1 MSSLYAALKTLHVG
15 CVATSFALF
24 VLRGIGMLHFPARL
38 AQRWLRIV
46 PHMVDTVLLASA
58 IGLAAMLGIDPAT
71 RGWLAAKVVG
81 LLVYIVLG
89 TIALKRGRT
98 RSIRLAAFIGALAT
112 FGYIVSVAIAK
123 TPEGFLAWL

>member
-1 MSSLYAALKTLHVG
+1 MSSTYAVLKGLHVG
-15 CVATSFALF
+15 SVATSLALF
-24 VLRGIGMLHFPARL
+24 VLRGVWMLYFPTRL
-38 AQRWLRIV
+38 AQRWVRIV
-46 PHMVDTVLLASA
+46 PHIVDTVLLASA

-81 LLVYIVLG
+81 LLVYIALG

-98 RSIRLAAFIGALAT
+98 RSIRLAAFVGALAT

-123 TPEGFLAWL
+123 SPAGFFAGL

>member
-1 MSSLYAALKTLHVG
+1 MSSTYAVLKVLHGGSV
-15 CVATSFALF
+15 VASLALF
-24 VLRGIGMLHFPARL
+24 VLRGTWMLYFPARL
-38 AQRWLRIV
+38 AQRWVRIV
-46 PHMVDTVLLASA
+46 PHIIDTVLLASA

-71 RGWLAAKVVG
+71 RGWLAAKVAG
-81 LLVYIVLG
+81 LLVYIALG

-123 TPEGFLAWL
+123 SPAGFFAWL